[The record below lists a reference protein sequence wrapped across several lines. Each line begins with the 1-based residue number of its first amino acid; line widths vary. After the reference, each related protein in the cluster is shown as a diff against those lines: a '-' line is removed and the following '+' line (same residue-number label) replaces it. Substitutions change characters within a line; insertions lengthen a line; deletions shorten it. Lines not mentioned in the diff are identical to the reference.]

1 MFWFWKNAAKC
12 SSNGIRFIRPSYNNN
27 RYTKTKVVSSNSYLF
42 NSTINIW
49 SYINYYIYIAS
60 DEYTLELRNSEE
72 LKKEIASKT
81 EEYTKVIPEV
91 SKYVNVTKF
100 NPSFSFLY
108 QYDYYVTYLDNNYPI
123 HPELEK
129 YKDIVLRNVEIY
141 LLTFYKQPK
150 VYKYCNEGILSLI
163 YKNMINRLHNCILLL
178 LLC

>member
-1 MFWFWKNAAKC
+1 MVLGLLELPITTIDLPRQTWYPVIHTY
-12 SSNGIRFIRPSYNNN
+12 STPPSIFD
-27 RYTKTKVVSSNSYLF
+27 R
-42 NSTINIW
+42 II
-49 SYINYYIYIAS
+49 IIIIIIIYIAS
-60 DEYTLELRNSEE
+60 DEYISELRKSEE

-91 SKYVNVTKF
+91 SKYVNVSKF
-100 NPSFSFLY
+100 NPNFSFLY
-108 QYDYYVTYLDNNYPI
+108 QYDYYVTNLDNNYPI

-163 YKNMINRLHNCILLL
+163 YKNMINTLHNCIFKLLF
-178 LLC
+178 